1 MERIVALPESVKQ
14 RDYAECKDV
23 LNGVSVAVNTI
34 AESFAQD
41 TIIHLALYFQ
51 NHRMSV
57 MSAYGEENVKRIE
70 PTTLPSKQMRWQGAD
85 IPIPEAGSK
94 PVEKSLKGLTNWF
107 HR

>member
-1 MERIVALPESVKQ
+1 MQESAKQ
-14 RDYAECKDV
+14 KDYAERMDAQG
-23 LNGVSVAVNTI
+23 GVSVAANTI

-57 MSAYGEENVKRIE
+57 MSVYGEENVKRIE